1 MNPELPDPGDDHPHR
16 FVSRLA
22 DGDAQALD
30 AGCALWCNDPEAR
43 ARWHAYHLIG
53 DVLRSDELASR
64 PDHDATFLDGLRERL
79 AREPVPLAPPPVRDV
94 APAAA
99 RVRLGW
105 RAPAAVAA
113 GFVAVAGVLVLLQR
127 PSANAP
133 PAAAPSL
140 AVAAPDRQAV
150 LATAPAVRENRAAVA
165 PPLEQRLV
173 LSGGLLRN
181 PDLDAYLRAHQAAR
195 GAMPAALPG
204 GALRSVDMIVAPGMP
219 AAAGAPGGSRGQG
232 SGGAAPTPAAR
243 SLASGAAR

>member
-1 MNPELPDPGDDHPHR
+1 MNSELPDPGGDHPHR

-30 AGCALWCNDPEAR
+30 AGCALWRDDPEAR

-64 PDHDATFLDGLRERL
+64 PGHDALFLDGLRERL
-79 AREPVPLAPPPVRDV
+79 AREPVLLAPPPVRDV
-94 APAAA
+94 AAA

-113 GFVAVAGVLVLLQR
+113 GFVAVSGVLVLLQR

-133 PAAAPSL
+133 PVAAPSL
-140 AVAAPDRQAV
+140 AVAAPDRPAV
-150 LATAPAVRENRAAVA
+150 LATAPAVSENRAAVA
-165 PPLEQRLV
+165 PPYEQRLV

-204 GALRSVDMIVAPGMP
+204 GALRSVDMIVAPGPP
-219 AAAGAPGGSRGQG
+219 ATAGAPGGSRGQG
-232 SGGAAPTPAAR
+232 SGGVVPTPAAR